1 MLNSPENHR
10 VPDLGGKW
18 ALITGVGGFLGRAL
32 AKQLQ
37 MAGARV
43 VGLDVQLDSSAL
55 PSDIKYCPV
64 DILNFDLLCQTVA
77 DLCPGGGHE
86 AIVFH
91 LAGQAHVGKCRENP
105 AKAFALNVTG
115 TFNILESCRRAA
127 LKRVIFPSTA
137 LVYALPVPL
146 LVKESGAVEPH
157 SFYAAT
163 KLAGESMLKGYSS
176 DYGFATQI
184 VRLGNVYGEGGPSDS
199 LVSIL
204 LHQIQSGGPISLRT
218 LAPVRDF
225 IYRDDVVRG
234 LIALAAQPDEPG
246 CHVFNLSSG
255 VPTSIRELALL
266 TCRIGGLETSITE
279 TAPCESDAEDR
290 RVLSI
295 ARISEYASWRPI
307 LTLEEGLRRTL
318 SELKT

>member
-1 MLNSPENHR
+1 MLNSSESQ
-10 VPDLGGKW
+10 VGPDFRGKW
-18 ALITGVGGFLGRAL
+18 ALITGVRGFLGRAL
-32 AKQLQ
+32 AAQLQ
-37 MAGARV
+37 TAGARV
-43 VGLDVQLDSSAL
+43 VGLDIQPDRGDLSPSVQ
-55 PSDIKYCPV
+55 YCPV
-64 DILNFDLLCQTVA
+64 DILDFNQLNQTVA
-77 DLCPGGGHE
+77 ELSAVRGSEGL
-86 AIVFH
+86 VFH

-105 AKAFALNVTG
+105 SNGFALNVTG

-127 LKRVIFPSTA
+127 LKRILFPSTA

-146 LVKESGAVEPH
+146 LVKECGLVEPN

-163 KLAGESMLKGYSS
+163 KLTGESMLKGYAS
-176 DYGFATQI
+176 DYGFASQI

-204 LHQIQSGGPISLRT
+204 LRQIQSGGPISLRT

-234 LIALAAQPDEPG
+234 LIALAALPVDPG
-246 CHVFNLSSG
+246 CQVFNLSSG

-266 TCRIGGLETSITE
+266 ACRIGGLETMINE
-279 TAPCESDAEDR
+279 TAPSESDAEDR

-295 ARISEYASWRPI
+295 DRISEYTRWRP
-307 LTLEEGLRRTL
+307 LSTLEDGLRRTL
-318 SELKT
+318 SELRA

>member
-1 MLNSPENHR
+1 
-10 VPDLGGKW
+10 
-18 ALITGVGGFLGRAL
+18 
-32 AKQLQ
+32 

-43 VGLDVQLDSSAL
+43 VGLDIQLDSAAL
-55 PSDIKYCPV
+55 PPGIQYYPV

-77 DLCPGGGHE
+77 ELSSVGGHE
-86 AIVFH
+86 AIIFH

-137 LVYALPVPL
+137 LVYALPAPL
-146 LVKESGAVEPH
+146 LVKESDAVEPH
-157 SFYAAT
+157 TFYAAT
-163 KLAGESMLKGYSS
+163 KLAGESMFKGYSS
-176 DYGFATQI
+176 DYGFASQI
-184 VRLGNVYGEGGPSDS
+184 VRLGNVYGESGPSDS

-204 LHQIQSGGPISLRT
+204 LRQIHSGGPISLRT

-234 LIALAAQPDEPG
+234 LIALAAQPTEPG

-255 VPTSIRELALL
+255 IPTSIRELALL
-266 TCRIGGLETSITE
+266 ACRIGGLETAVTE
-279 TAPCESDAEDR
+279 TAPCASDTEDR

-295 ARISEYASWRPI
+295 ARISEFARWHPLS
-307 LTLEEGLRRTL
+307 TLEEGLRRTL